1 MPRPVRGPLDGEDPR
16 RPRRI
21 RLLLILVAVAAA
33 GFAGVVIADTLIRS
47 DESVRNVSVGGVP
60 VGGLSEHEIRTEIQT
75 LADDFANRDMPLL
88 TPGGT
93 IPATAGQLGFSLD
106 VEANVDA
113 ALAAGQAGASPVAW
127 VSSFFGEKELTAV
140 IAWDEQAALG
150 FLDGFGTRLIKDGA
164 PARLVLSDGVF
175 VVEPGV
181 TGLRVTSAD
190 VLAALRQAGAARTAP
205 EVLVVEPST
214 FPPPVTAVEL
224 QPTADYVN
232 ARTARGVVVYVDD
245 VIRDFVAHEVRSWLT
260 VTPGPEPAIDLDTGY
275 VTAIVE
281 ERLANIV
288 TPGDPGYFTVIDGVP
303 TPVNARLGRRCC
315 APNAAEAVL
324 AALRAGHHEVRLHLT
339 DVADS
344 TGDLVAETGIRE
356 LVGEFTTYYR
366 PGQSRVTNIRR
377 IAELVQ
383 GAIIGPGETW
393 SVNDHVGRRT
403 EAKGFVA
410 GGVIYLGKYQADVG
424 GGVSQFATT
433 LFNAAFFAGLEFG
446 EYQAHTI
453 YISRYPYGREATISY
468 PHPDL
473 QIVNNT
479 PYSVLL
485 WPTSTEESVTVQIY
499 STLHMTVTQSD
510 QREEPNDQCVKV
522 FTERTRTF
530 ADGSAVTDIVRA
542 NYQPAEGLN
551 CQGEPF
557 VPPPDC
563 TPGQGAVDTDN
574 DGWND
579 SCRALCPVVTDA
591 AADGA
596 TAEGTD
602 GVTGSEAGAGA
613 GSGDCV
619 AVCTDTP
626 AEGTDAGDTPC
637 IPLCGPGDAGA
648 PPGSCARPEDIP
660 TVPAAEQPPPPE
672 GEPATEPPA
681 DAAAPVSD
689 A

>member
-1 MPRPVRGPLDGEDPR
+1 M
-16 RPRRI
+16 
-21 RLLLILVAVAAA
+21 
-33 GFAGVVIADTLIRS
+33 
-47 DESVRNVSVGGVP
+47 
-60 VGGLSEHEIRTEIQT
+60 
-75 LADDFANRDMPLL
+75 
-88 TPGGT
+88 
-93 IPATAGQLGFSLD
+93 
-106 VEANVDA
+106 
-113 ALAAGQAGASPVAW
+113 
-127 VSSFFGEKELTAV
+127 
-140 IAWDEQAALG
+140 
-150 FLDGFGTRLIKDGA
+150 
-164 PARLVLSDGVF
+164 
-175 VVEPGV
+175 
-181 TGLRVTSAD
+181 
-190 VLAALRQAGAARTAP
+190 
-205 EVLVVEPST
+205 
-214 FPPPVTAVEL
+214 
-224 QPTADYVN
+224 
-232 ARTARGVVVYVDD
+232 
-245 VIRDFVAHEVRSWLT
+245 
-260 VTPGPEPAIDLDTGY
+260 
-275 VTAIVE
+275 
-281 ERLANIV
+281 
-288 TPGDPGYFTVIDGVP
+288 
-303 TPVNARLGRRCC
+303 
-315 APNAAEAVL
+315 
-324 AALRAGHHEVRLHLT
+324 
-339 DVADS
+339 
-344 TGDLVAETGIRE
+344 
-356 LVGEFTTYYR
+356 
-366 PGQSRVTNIRR
+366 TNIRR

-383 GAIIGPGETW
+383 GAIIGPGERW
-393 SVNDHVGRRT
+393 SVNDYVGRRT
-403 EAKGFVA
+403 EAKGFVP

-424 GGVSQFATT
+424 GGVSQFGTT

-510 QREEPNDQCVKV
+510 QWEEPDDQCVKV

-591 AADGA
+591 APDGA

-602 GVTGSEAGAGA
+602 GVTGTEAGAGA

-637 IPLCGPGDAGA
+637 IPLCGPGDADA